1 MLDETLDR
9 RRTAAVAAED
19 LVLSEAQSFSNW
31 QRSLTVVP
39 AIRRMRER
47 GERIRAGEVE
57 RLIERLPHLG
67 AADRA
72 ALEAFSRRLMN
83 QLLHDPTVRLREAA
97 EEGRAEEMVDVV
109 RSLSGLDSR

>member
-1 MLDETLDR
+1 
-9 RRTAAVAAED
+9 
-19 LVLSEAQSFSNW
+19 
-31 QRSLTVVP
+31 
-39 AIRRMRER
+39 
-47 GERIRAGEVE
+47 
-57 RLIERLPHLG
+57 LPHLG